1 MYLSIQNLQNFLLP
15 VLWLHTRSK
24 EFVIWDY
31 KSAWDQ
37 TRFAMHFK
45 TKPTWF
51 DWCIDCYLTN
61 TTSTAPIRSCICGR
75 TSKSLR
81 TSVSF
86 SPIPSRVI
94 PFFLPSSQLSQ
105 WTRIETLATQ
115 ARGLFKQACRCV
127 CVCRLEYTVD
137 LWRAA
142 WKRPWIGWV
151 LI

>member
-37 TRFAMHFK
+37 TRFAMHLNK
-45 TKPTWF
+45 T
-51 DWCIDCYLTN
+51 YLVWLMYWLLFNQHYQHHTN
-61 TTSTAPIRSCICGR
+61 QKLHLWANIIEFAHKCFLLSHPLPCHS
-75 TSKSLR
+75 
-81 TSVSF
+81 
-86 SPIPSRVI
+86 
-94 PFFLPSSQLSQ
+94 FFLPSSQLSQ
-105 WTRIETLATQ
+105 RTRIETLATQ
-115 ARGLFKQACRCV
+115 VTGLFRQACRCV